1 MVHELGHMLLAKK
14 NHIGV
19 NEFSIG
25 MGPVLASFVKG
36 ETKYSIRLFP
46 FGGACMFEGEDGISE
61 KSNSFQNASVF
72 ARISAVAAGPVFNF
86 ILAYI
91 LALFFIGGSGYD
103 EPVVSGVIPGYGAEE
118 IGIQP
123 GDVIKKLGKKKIHLY
138 KEISFYSM
146 THEGEETPVV
156 YERDGKTYKG
166 VLVPK
171 RNEETGRY
179 LFGLQG
185 SGESKKGNALEILR
199 YSAYEVKYCISTT
212 VDSLKMMFQGKLSKD
227 DVSGP
232 IGMAVFIGD
241 VYEASSVSG
250 WQVVAMNMLSLTIL
264 ISANLGVM
272 NLLPLPALGGGRL
285 VFLIIELFR
294 GKKIDPEKEG
304 IVHFIGLVLLM
315 MLMVFIMYNDI
326 QKFFL

>member
-156 YERDGKTYKG
+156 YERDGKHIKG
-166 VLVPK
+166 FLFQREMK
-171 RNEETGRY
+171 RQEDIY
-179 LFGLQG
+179 LGFKAQ
-185 SGESKKGNALEILR
+185 ESQKKEMPWKYFDTALMR
-199 YSAYEVKYCISTT
+199 
-212 VDSLKMMFQGKLSKD
+212 
-227 DVSGP
+227 
-232 IGMAVFIGD
+232 
-241 VYEASSVSG
+241 
-250 WQVVAMNMLSLTIL
+250 
-264 ISANLGVM
+264 
-272 NLLPLPALGGGRL
+272 
-285 VFLIIELFR
+285 
-294 GKKIDPEKEG
+294 
-304 IVHFIGLVLLM
+304 
-315 MLMVFIMYNDI
+315 
-326 QKFFL
+326 

>member
-72 ARISAVAAGPVFNF
+72 ARISAVVAGPVFNF
-86 ILAYI
+86 LLAYI
-91 LALFFIGGSGYD
+91 LALFFVGGSGYD
-103 EPVVSGVIPGYGAEE
+103 EPVVYGVIPGYGAEE

-156 YERDGKTYKG
+156 YERDGKTYEG

-185 SGESKKGNALEILR
+185 SAEQKRGNALEILK

-250 WQVVAMNMLSLTIL
+250 WYVVAMNMLSLTIL

-272 NLLPLPALGGGRL
+272 NLLPLPALDGGRL

-326 QKFFL
+326 QKFL

>member
-1 MVHELGHMLLAKK
+1 MFIVKILLFLIIFSLIVMVHELGHMLLAKK

-46 FGGACMFEGEDGISE
+46 FEGEDGISE

-123 GDVIKKLGKKKIHLY
+123 GDVIKKLGKKKI
-138 KEISFYSM
+138 
-146 THEGEETPVV
+146 
-156 YERDGKTYKG
+156 
-166 VLVPK
+166 
-171 RNEETGRY
+171 
-179 LFGLQG
+179 Q
-185 SGESKKGNALEILR
+185 
-199 YSAYEVKYCISTT
+199 
-212 VDSLKMMFQGKLSKD
+212 
-227 DVSGP
+227 
-232 IGMAVFIGD
+232 
-241 VYEASSVSG
+241 
-250 WQVVAMNMLSLTIL
+250 
-264 ISANLGVM
+264 
-272 NLLPLPALGGGRL
+272 
-285 VFLIIELFR
+285 
-294 GKKIDPEKEG
+294 
-304 IVHFIGLVLLM
+304 
-315 MLMVFIMYNDI
+315 
-326 QKFFL
+326 